1 MADEHLLS
9 TRQQQLVLA
18 VVEALND
25 GAVDLHA
32 RVRAA
37 VTPRPEPTDIDAVQR
52 IVALDWVG
60 YTSVRSLPSSS
71 RGCWTASKRSPM
83 FQSRGDSLER

>member
-18 VVEALND
+18 VVEALNH
-25 GAVDLHA
+25 GAGDLHA
-32 RVRAA
+32 RVRAT
-37 VTPRPEPTDIDAVQR
+37 VTPRPEPTDIDAVRR

-60 YTSVRSLPSSS
+60 YTPGEKPAVILARLLD
-71 RGCWTASKRSPM
+71 RIEEIT
-83 FQSRGDSLER
+83 DSAT

>member
-25 GAVDLHA
+25 GAEDLHA
-32 RVRAA
+32 AEDLHTRVRAA
-37 VTPRPEPTDIDAVQR
+37 VTPRPEPTDIDAVRR
-52 IVALDWVG
+52 IIALDWVG
-60 YTSVRSLPSSS
+60 YTHGEKPAVILARVLDRIEEIAGGAP
-71 RGCWTASKRSPM
+71 
-83 FQSRGDSLER
+83 

>member
-25 GAVDLHA
+25 GAEDLHA

-37 VTPRPEPTDIDAVQR
+37 VTPRPEPTDIDAVRR
-52 IVALDWVG
+52 IVTLDWVG
-60 YTSVRSLPSSS
+60 YTPGEKPAVILARLLD
-71 RGCWTASKRSPM
+71 RIEEITDRTT
-83 FQSRGDSLER
+83 